1 MKKVLITGG
10 SGFVGYHLA
19 KTLASKGNAD
29 LTLADNH
36 SRGPRDEE
44 MEELLTHPRV
54 RLLELDLAAPA
65 SYEKLGTGYDEVYH
79 LAAVIGVRNVLERPW
94 DVVRINALSTVLM
107 LDWFRGGGGRK
118 LLFSSTSEA
127 YAWTRLF
134 HDLPVPT
141 PENVPVALTDIGL
154 PRSSYAGSKIFGEL
168 AVTHACTRKPF
179 TIVRYHNVYGP
190 RMGWQ
195 HVVPEIMTRLQRG
208 ENPLRVF
215 SPSHTRAFCYV
226 EDAVRATVAC
236 MEAHEADG
244 GTFNIGNDLEEL
256 SVRDLAGKIMRA
268 VKIVVPTVEEE
279 AAYDP
284 VKRRCPDLSRIRST
298 LGFQPA
304 VSLQDGLAQTAEWYL
319 PRIGSAKP

>member
-1 MKKVLITGG
+1 MKNVLITGG

-19 KTLASKGNAD
+19 KTLSAKGDAD
-29 LTLADNH
+29 LTLVDNH
-36 SRGPRDEE
+36 SRGPRDAE
-44 MEELLTHPRV
+44 MEELLNHPRV
-54 RLLELDLAAPA
+54 RLLELDLASPEA
-65 SYEKLGTGYDEVYH
+65 YQKLGTGYDEVYH

-94 DVVRINALSTVLM
+94 DVVRINALSTILI

-134 HDLPVPT
+134 HDIPVPT
-141 PENVPVALTDIGL
+141 PENVPVALTDLGL

-168 AVTHACTRKPF
+168 AVTHACTGKPY

-195 HVVPEIMTRLQRG
+195 HVVPEIMMRLQKG

-226 EDAVRATVAC
+226 ADAVRATVAC
-236 MEAHEADG
+236 MESPEADG

-256 SVRDLAGKIMRA
+256 SVRDLAGKIMGA
-268 VKIVVPTVEEE
+268 VKIVVPTLEEE
-279 AAYDP
+279 AAHDP

-298 LGFQPA
+298 LGFEPV
-304 VSLQDGLAQTAEWYL
+304 VSLQEGLAQTAAWYL
-319 PRIGSAKP
+319 PRVGCQEP